1 MLPGMGFSGWPAEA
15 LEFYEGLLA
24 DNSKAYWHAHKPVY
38 EASVYAPMAE
48 LLEELAGEF
57 GPGRIARPYR
67 DVRFRVDKSPYKTN
81 IYAILEGGGY
91 VNFSADGLVA
101 GMGYYQMAPDQL
113 DRYRRAIA
121 DDAAGGELVG
131 VVAQLK
137 AARLGVEGSQR
148 LKSAPRGYP
157 SDHPRIDLLRNKGLI
172 AWRHWPVAAW
182 LHTAGAKRRVV
193 DFLRA
198 SAPLQRWL
206 DDHVGESKEPEDRGA
221 GAGRRRR

>member
-1 MLPGMGFSGWPAEA
+1 MLPGMGFSGWPPEA

-24 DNSKAYWHAHKPVY
+24 DNTKAYWHEHKPVY
-38 EASVYAPMAE
+38 EASVYTPMAE

-91 VNFSADGLVA
+91 VSFSADGLFA

-113 DRYRRAIA
+113 DRYRRAVA
-121 DDAAGGELVG
+121 DDATGEELVR
-131 VVAQLK
+131 VVEQLK
-137 AARLGVEGSQR
+137 AARLEVEGSQR

-157 SDHPRIDLLRNKGLI
+157 SDHPRIDLLRNKNLI
-172 AWRHWPVAAW
+172 AWRHWPVAGW

-193 DFLRA
+193 DFLRT

-206 DDHVGESKEPEDRGA
+206 DDHVGESEAPEARA
-221 GAGRRRR
+221 PGAGRRRR